1 VRKKILELP
10 IVFPQAPIVSEY
22 CKTLISKMLEK
33 DPFFRILVREIVDSK
48 WIKEGPFEMIEVIE
62 EYLEEND
69 TVVFDSI

>member
-1 VRKKILELP
+1 
-10 IVFPQAPIVSEY
+10 
-22 CKTLISKMLEK
+22 MLEK